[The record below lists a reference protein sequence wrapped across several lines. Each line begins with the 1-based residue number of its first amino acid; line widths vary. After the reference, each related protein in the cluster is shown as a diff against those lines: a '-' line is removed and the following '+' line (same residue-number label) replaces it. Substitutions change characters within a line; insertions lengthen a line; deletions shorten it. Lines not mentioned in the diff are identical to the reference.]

1 MKLRVSLTLCLA
13 AACLLGGASV
23 RAQGGAG
30 RGSTPETASMDLAEV
45 LRIVRE
51 VSPRLAIQREGVRTA
66 EAGRITAGAYPN
78 PSVSFGRS
86 RPSGGQS
93 TLFTGTRQDQ
103 ASLDMPLLIA
113 GQRSARLDRAERE
126 IEAARTRVD
135 AGASSLAAE
144 ASAAFVSL
152 LAAQEKAALLAHA
165 GNDLGRLRDIVR
177 GRAEQGV
184 ASRYDLARLEIEFGS
199 FRARLDDAQADIA
212 DRAGSLAALLGL
224 PQLTPRAVGVLGPL
238 QLGADAL
245 KAPRDRAPASPA
257 VSAAAG
263 EERAARS
270 GIEVARSERWPVPS
284 VSVGRAWTSDPFGAA
299 NFLGLSVEI
308 PIFDTRRGPVA
319 RAESEAAAR
328 AAGLPRDSYSVVH
341 LDLASL
347 DSVRAFVDAFR
358 ASGRRLDALV
368 ANAAVYLPTA
378 KEPRFTADG
387 FELSVGTNHLGHF
400 LLCRLMLEDLE
411 GSPPAAAGRAAA
423 KPRMVI
429 VGSITGNT
437 NTLAGN
443 VPPKADLGDLRGLA
457 AGIGPGTS
465 AMMDGAAGK
474 AVWSFSP

>member
-319 RAESEAAAR
+319 RAESEAAA
-328 AAGLPRDSYSVVH
+328 
-341 LDLASL
+341 ASL
-347 DSVRAFVDAFR
+347 RRELAQAEVVATLERYGNVITVRQAALQRFDAET
-358 ASGRRLDALV
+358 ASRLTALEEMAEQAYRFGRSSI
-368 ANAAVYLPTA
+368 
-378 KEPRFTADG
+378 
-387 FELSVGTNHLGHF
+387 FELLDSTRLRYELRQSRIELVGALMEAQLRF
-400 LLCRLMLEDLE
+400 LATSGSLEQAVD
-411 GSPPAAAGRAAA
+411 PATGAPRRQAGR
-423 KPRMVI
+423 KH
-429 VGSITGNT
+429 
-437 NTLAGN
+437 
-443 VPPKADLGDLRGLA
+443 AD
-457 AGIGPGTS
+457 
-465 AMMDGAAGK
+465 
-474 AVWSFSP
+474 

>member
-184 ASRYDLARLEIEFGS
+184 ASRYDLARLEIVFGS

-224 PQLTPRAVGVLGPL
+224 PQLTPRAVGVLAPL

-245 KAPRDRAPASPA
+245 EAPRDRAPASPA

-319 RAESEAAAR
+319 KAESEAAA
-328 AAGLPRDSYSVVH
+328 
-341 LDLASL
+341 ASL
-347 DSVRAFVDAFR
+347 RRELAQAEVVATLERYGNVITVRQAALQRFDAET
-358 ASGRRLDALV
+358 ASRLAALEEMAEQAYRFGRSSI
-368 ANAAVYLPTA
+368 
-378 KEPRFTADG
+378 
-387 FELSVGTNHLGHF
+387 FELLDSTRLRYELRQSRIELVGALMEAQLRF
-400 LLCRLMLEDLE
+400 LATSGSLEQAVD
-411 GSPPAAAGRAAA
+411 PATGAPRRQAGR
-423 KPRMVI
+423 KH
-429 VGSITGNT
+429 
-437 NTLAGN
+437 
-443 VPPKADLGDLRGLA
+443 AD
-457 AGIGPGTS
+457 
-465 AMMDGAAGK
+465 
-474 AVWSFSP
+474 

>member
-23 RAQGGAG
+23 RAQDGAG

-126 IEAARTRVD
+126 LEAARTRVD

-245 KAPRDRAPASPA
+245 EALRARAPASPA

-319 RAESEAAAR
+319 RAESEAAA
-328 AAGLPRDSYSVVH
+328 
-341 LDLASL
+341 ASL
-347 DSVRAFVDAFR
+347 RRELAQAEVVATLERYGNVITVRQAALQRFDAET
-358 ASGRRLDALV
+358 ASRLTALEEMAEQAYRFGRSSI
-368 ANAAVYLPTA
+368 
-378 KEPRFTADG
+378 
-387 FELSVGTNHLGHF
+387 FELLDSTRLRYELRQSRIELVGALMEAQLRF
-400 LLCRLMLEDLE
+400 LATSGSLEQAVDPATGAPRLQ
-411 GSPPAAAGRAAA
+411 AGR
-423 KPRMVI
+423 KH
-429 VGSITGNT
+429 
-437 NTLAGN
+437 
-443 VPPKADLGDLRGLA
+443 AD
-457 AGIGPGTS
+457 
-465 AMMDGAAGK
+465 
-474 AVWSFSP
+474 

>member
-51 VSPRLAIQREGVRTA
+51 VSPRLAIEREGVRTA

-319 RAESEAAAR
+319 RAESEAAA
-328 AAGLPRDSYSVVH
+328 
-341 LDLASL
+341 ASL
-347 DSVRAFVDAFR
+347 RRELAQAEVVATLERYGNVITVRQAALQRFDAET
-358 ASGRRLDALV
+358 ASRLTALEEMAEQAYRFGRSSI
-368 ANAAVYLPTA
+368 
-378 KEPRFTADG
+378 
-387 FELSVGTNHLGHF
+387 FELLDSTRLRYELRQSRIELVGALMEAQLRF
-400 LLCRLMLEDLE
+400 LATSGSLEQAVD
-411 GSPPAAAGRAAA
+411 PATGAPRRQAGR
-423 KPRMVI
+423 KH
-429 VGSITGNT
+429 
-437 NTLAGN
+437 
-443 VPPKADLGDLRGLA
+443 AD
-457 AGIGPGTS
+457 
-465 AMMDGAAGK
+465 
-474 AVWSFSP
+474 